1 MVLFVSSLSDVLVAG
16 GCVRPTTLLAGLRH
30 GAVVPQR
37 FAVALLLS
45 GSGLLVEPFAWLQ
58 TLRFGRAIQACACP
72 DDPVVV
78 IGHWRSGTTYLHQL
92 LAADPC
98 AATARNQLT
107 VAPHAA
113 LVLKPL
119 LRALLKRTMSQ
130 QRPIDAVPWGPEDP
144 QEDEL
149 GLARLT
155 MDTNMAG
162 IAFPQ
167 HYLRNFRRSVLHS
180 SAVFERHLLEF
191 TRLTWLYE
199 GAGKKHLVIKNSAHT
214 ARVGLLL
221 RLFPRARFVYLHRR
235 PIDSVRSLTQVKQR
249 LVQLVGLQEPPS
261 NLRQVEETAAAHDL
275 LQEAFARSRHLI
287 PKGQLVEIAYDDLV
301 QSPLITLERIYG
313 ALGISGWSTAGDA
326 IAARIAKGQAYQAEP
341 VVLEPAAEQR
351 LQDLFS

>member
-1 MVLFVSSLSDVLVAG
+1 ML
-16 GCVRPTTLLAGLRH
+16 
-30 GAVVPQR
+30 
-37 FAVALLLS
+37 
-45 GSGLLVEPFAWLQ
+45 
-58 TLRFGRAIQACACP
+58 
-72 DDPVVV
+72 
-78 IGHWRSGTTYLHQL
+78 
-92 LAADPC
+92 
-98 AATARNQLT
+98 N
-107 VAPHAA
+107 
-113 LVLKPL
+113 
-119 LRALLKRTMSQ
+119 
-130 QRPIDAVPWGPEDP
+130 
-144 QEDEL
+144 
-149 GLARLT
+149 
-155 MDTNMAG
+155 
-162 IAFPQ
+162 
-167 HYLRNFRRSVLHS
+167 S
-180 SAVFERHLLEF
+180 SAVFERHLLAF

-235 PIDSVRSLTQVKQR
+235 PMDSVRSLTQVKQR

-261 NLRQVEETAAAHDL
+261 NLRQVEETAAAHDQ

-326 IAARIAKGQAYQAEP
+326 IGARIAEAQAYQAEP